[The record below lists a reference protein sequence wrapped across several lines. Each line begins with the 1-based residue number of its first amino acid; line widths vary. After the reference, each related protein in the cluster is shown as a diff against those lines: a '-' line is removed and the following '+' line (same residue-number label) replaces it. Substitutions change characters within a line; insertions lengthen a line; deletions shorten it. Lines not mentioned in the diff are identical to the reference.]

1 MTHLPHSDLSGD
13 LSGTG
18 PAPQRPRQETPH
30 QETPHQSSALL
41 HLGLAVLPVLAASA
55 LGQIATMPNL
65 TPWYASLVKPSFNPP
80 NWVFGPVWTI
90 LYVLMAYAFYRIL
103 RAPGGA
109 PRRTTITVFLVQL
122 ALNAAWSWA
131 FFGFR
136 SPLAGMLVILPLLTS
151 IVIAI
156 RSFSPVDRT
165 AALLL
170 YPYAAWVSFATL
182 LTISIW
188 WLNG

>member
-18 PAPQRPRQETPH
+18 PAPQIPRHETPH
-30 QETPHQSSALL
+30 HGSALL
-41 HLGLAVLPVLAASA
+41 HLGLAVLPVVAASA

-65 TPWYASLVKPSFNPP
+65 APWYASLVKPSFNPP
-80 NWVFGPVWTI
+80 NWIFGPVWTI

-103 RAPGGA
+103 RAPEGA
-109 PRRTTITVFLVQL
+109 ARRTAITVFLVQL

-136 SPLAGMLVILPLLTS
+136 SPLGGVMVILPLLAS
-151 IVIAI
+151 IIVTI
-156 RSFSPVDRT
+156 RSFAPVDRP